1 MTGETSYD
9 VQVES
14 VTQTD
19 RIFLDSSGNPQ
30 ERVVHKVVAAKEDGV
45 KVTLQSPDPFP
56 WSLGDPLTVTVAA
69 TQSHLDDY
77 EEEKGEEGKEGGK

>member
-1 MTGETSYD
+1 MTDEASYD
-9 VQVES
+9 VAVES

-19 RIFLDSSGNPQ
+19 RVFLDASGNEQ

-56 WSLGDPLTVTVAA
+56 WRLGDPLTVRVATSQA
-69 TQSHLDDY
+69 HLDEY
-77 EEEKGEEGKEGGK
+77 EEGKGEKEKEEGK